1 MAAVATS
8 PNLPNPIFA
17 ENPYVG
23 PRSFKTGEKMYGRDQ
38 ELQDLLNLL
47 IAERIVLLYSPS
59 GAGKS
64 SLIHAGLIEQLRK
77 EGFRPLPVMRVS
89 LQPETTPP
97 NANRYSLSAKLS
109 LEEYD
114 EEAGSDAQEACNVE
128 SLAAMTLAEYLDQ
141 RPKNADGLP
150 GDLNASAD
158 EEVLI
163 FDQFEEVLT
172 LDPVDTAAKQEFF
185 KQVGEALRN
194 RSRWALFAMREEYR
208 AALDPYLRFIPNGLS
223 ATFRLDL
230 LGIQEAR
237 DAIQKP
243 ARDAG
248 VDFTSEA
255 ADKLVNDLRKVLVAG
270 PDGKVAEAPGL
281 YIEPVQLQVV
291 CRNLWMKWK
300 ERLAANTGKLTDPTK
315 ITLAHLDEVG
325 DVNNALGDYYSLC
338 VGEAARQSTVTEREI
353 RDWVGSTLITSSGI
367 RGQVLEDPHKGA
379 GLDKTAIDVLK
390 NDYLVRPEQ
399 RRGVTWYELAH
410 DRLIEPVT
418 TNNKKWFEQNLSTF
432 QKQAALWASRNRVG
446 GLLTGE
452 ALKQE
457 ETWLGEHPEVKLTTD
472 DKAFLEACRKE
483 DYGRKRT
490 RAINQLILILFIAT
504 LFAGVY
510 AFKVN
515 RQLVHQRKQL
525 EENQKKLEATS
536 LAFDELQKHN
546 AEVELAAAE
555 SGKKLP
561 TDTIDQ
567 HPPFPVNTAGQPV
580 GINAK
585 AQGGDPSAGA
595 VMPAPTPAKNGGI
608 SITLGSPAAPSNK
621 GGINITLGSNTNDI
635 TVRYFKKDADVNR
648 VNLVLLAL
656 KDRYKTEVTPSVEA
670 LADVPTNCIWY
681 GSGVSI
687 EEAKSIA
694 LRLVVAGIQVK
705 AIKPMR
711 SSTEKTRD
719 IEIGGETSW
728 LYSKPLTVEQ
738 IRNCVGQ
745 CPLTNDAKSAN

>member
-1 MAAVATS
+1 MTT
-8 PNLPNPIFA
+8 A

-23 PRSFKTGEKMYGRDQ
+23 PRSFKTGEKMYGRDR

-89 LQPETTPP
+89 LQPENMPSG
-97 NANRYSLSAKLS
+97 ANRYLLSAKLS
-109 LEEYD
+109 LEEHDD
-114 EEAGSDAQEACNVE
+114 ELATDAQRTNNAE
-128 SLAAMTLAEYLDQ
+128 SLAAISLAEYLDQ
-141 RPKNADGLP
+141 RPKTGDGF
-150 GDLNASAD
+150 GISAD

-172 LDPVDTAAKQEFF
+172 LDSIDTAAKQEFF

-281 YIEPVQLQVV
+281 YVEPVQLQVV

-300 ERLAANTGKLTDPTK
+300 ERLAANTGKLTDPTR

-338 VGEAARQSTVTEREI
+338 VGEAAKQSGVTEREI
-353 RDWVGSTLITSSGI
+353 RDWVGTTLITASGI

-379 GLDKTAIDVLK
+379 GLDKAAIDALK

-399 RRGVTWYELAH
+399 RRGVIWYELAH

-418 TNNKKWFEQNLSTF
+418 TNNQKWFEQNLSTF
-432 QKQAALWASRNRVG
+432 QKQAALWASRHRIG

-457 ETWLGEHPEVKLTTD
+457 EAWLREHPEVKLTPD
-472 DKAFLEACRKE
+472 DKDFFEACRKE
-483 DYGRKRT
+483 DYSRKRA
-490 RAINQLILILFIAT
+490 RAISRLILILFVVT
-504 LFAGVY
+504 LFAGAY
-510 AFKVN
+510 AFRVN
-515 RQLVHQRKQL
+515 QKLDRQRKQL

-546 AEVELAAAE
+546 AEVELAAGE
-555 SGKKLP
+555 TGTKLP
-561 TDTIDQ
+561 TDAIDN
-567 HPPFPVNTAGQPV
+567 HPPFPVGT
-580 GINAK
+580 
-585 AQGGDPSAGA
+585 PSAAGSTLPVA
-595 VMPAPTPAKNGGI
+595 TPTKPGGI
-608 SITLGSPAAPSNK
+608 TITLGSPAATPAK
-621 GGINITLGSNTNDI
+621 TGGINITLGSNTSDI
-635 TVRYFKKDADVNR
+635 TVRYFKKDMDVNR

-656 KDRYKTEVTPSVEA
+656 KGRYKTEIFSPSEA
-670 LADVPTNCIWY
+670 QADVSTNCVWY
-681 GSGVSI
+681 GSSVNI
-687 EEAKSIA
+687 EEAKFVA
-694 LRLVVAGIQVK
+694 LRLVVAGIQLK

-711 SSTEKTRD
+711 SQTDGARI
-719 IEIGGETSW
+719 IELSGESSW
-728 LYSKPLTVEQ
+728 LYTKPLTVEQ
-738 IRNCVGQ
+738 IRNCSGQ
-745 CPLTNDAKSAN
+745 CP

>member
-1 MAAVATS
+1 MAAAAIS
-8 PNLPNPIFA
+8 PNPIAA

-23 PRSFKTGEKMYGRDQ
+23 PRSFKTGEKMYGRDR
-38 ELQDLLNLL
+38 ELRDLLDLL

-64 SLIHAGLIEQLRK
+64 SLIQAGLIEQLRR

-97 NANRYSLSAKLS
+97 NANRYVLSAKLS
-109 LEEYD
+109 LAEQDD
-114 EEAGSDAQEACNVE
+114 ELESESQRNHNAE
-128 SLAAMTLAEYLDQ
+128 SLVALSLAEYLDQ
-141 RPKNADGLP
+141 RPKPVDELDMGV
-150 GDLNASAD
+150 S

-230 LGIQEAR
+230 LGIKEAR

-243 ARDAG
+243 ALDAG

-255 ADKLVNDLRKVLVAG
+255 ADKLVNDLRKVLVPK
-270 PDGKVAEAPGL
+270 PDGKVEEAPGL
-281 YIEPVQLQVV
+281 YVEPVQLQVV
-291 CRNLWMKWK
+291 CRNLWTKWK
-300 ERLAANTGKLTDPTK
+300 ERLAAGTGKLTDPTK

-325 DVNNALGDYYSLC
+325 DVNNALGDYYALC
-338 VGEAARQSTVTEREI
+338 VAEAARQSNVSERQI
-353 RDWVGSTLITSSGI
+353 RDWVGSTLITASGI

-379 GLDKTAIDVLK
+379 GLDKSAIDALK

-410 DRLIEPVT
+410 DRLIEPVM

-457 ETWLGEHPEVKLTTD
+457 ETWMFEHPDVVWTQD
-472 DKAFLEACRKE
+472 DLDFLAACRKE
-483 DYGRKRT
+483 DYVRKKSRIVA
-490 RAINQLILILFIAT
+490 RVMLF
-504 LFAGVY
+504 LFLAALLAVGY
-510 AFKVN
+510 AMRVN
-515 RQLVHQRKQL
+515 WKLQQ
-525 EENQKKLEATS
+525 QKKQLEATS
-536 LAFDELQKHN
+536 LAFDELQRHN
-546 AEVELAAAE
+546 AEVELAASE
-555 SGKKLP
+555 NGKQLP
-561 TDTIDQ
+561 ADAIDN
-567 HPPFPVNTAGQPV
+567 HPPFPITTSGQPL
-580 GINAK
+580 GSGAK
-585 AQGGDPSAGA
+585 ARGADPSAAGSA
-595 VMPAPTPAKNGGI
+595 SPVPTPAKTGGI
-608 SITLGSPAAPSNK
+608 TITLGSPAARQAQP
-621 GGINITLGSNTNDI
+621 GGINITLGSNTSDI
-635 TVRYFKKDADVNR
+635 TVRYFKKDVDVNR
-648 VNLVLLAL
+648 VNMVLLAL
-656 KDRYKTEVTPSVEA
+656 NDRYKTESTPSVEA

-681 GSGVSI
+681 GSGVNI
-687 EEAKSIA
+687 QEAKIVA
-694 LRLVVAGIQVK
+694 LRLIAAGVQIK
-705 AIKPMR
+705 AIKPMH
-711 SSTEKTRD
+711 SSTDKTRD
-719 IEIGGETSW
+719 IEIGGEQAW
-728 LYSKPLTVEQ
+728 LYSKPLTVAQ
-738 IRNCVGQ
+738 IRNCPGQ
-745 CPLTNDAKSAN
+745 CP